1 MATCARYTENILNS
15 ENIGDSLI
23 KINNNFINL
32 QTALCNLQKKID
44 DTVNVRTFFYYGP
57 NSATAGE
64 VPADPTSGM
73 QNNTASRPSDSTI
86 LSFVNSSSQLNA
98 PAISKLNDVVYV
110 IYQKTGYVS
119 NEITRSTTGTTV
131 ARVNSFSTTV
141 SWSTTSP
148 DIYNVYAP
156 VFIIW
161 RLTYNGTSYTVD
173 TDFPKFSQASTL
185 STEDWNQPQNWV
197 EYDT

>member
-32 QTALCNLQKKID
+32 QIALCNLQKKID
-44 DTVNVRTFFYYGP
+44 STVNVRTFFYYGP
-57 NSATAGE
+57 NS
-64 VPADPTSGM
+64 VSDPTSGM
-73 QNNTASRPSDSTI
+73 QDNTASRPSDNTI

-119 NEITRSTTGTTV
+119 NEITRSTTGTAITEIG
-131 ARVNSFSTTV
+131 TTV
-141 SWSTTSP
+141 SWLTTSP
-148 DIYNVYAP
+148 DIYSVYAP

-161 RLTYNGTSYTVD
+161 RLTYNSTSYTVD
-173 TDFPKFSQASTL
+173 AGFPKFSQASTL

-197 EYDT
+197 EYNT